1 MGVYTP
7 IKSYKY
13 VIQHMYA
20 QVATYHP
27 GKTGSTDPFQGRLL
41 RGSSAQK
48 WGIVVIND
56 QTNWVLNQK

>member
-48 WGIVVIND
+48 
-56 QTNWVLNQK
+56 